1 VNGASVFLT
10 YTDEQRQLRDELRS
24 YFADLMTPELR
35 ASLDRGEMEGEPY
48 REMVRKLG
56 RDGMLGISW
65 PKEYGGQGR
74 DPLDQYIFF
83 DESQRAMVPVPFLT
97 LNTVG
102 PTLMHYGTQEQKDFF
117 LPKILAGEL
126 HFSIGYS
133 EPGAGTDLA
142 SLKTSAVRD
151 GDHYV
156 INGQKMWTSIIH
168 QADYVWLACRTDPDA
183 KRHKGL
189 SMIIVPT
196 DSEGFSY
203 TKVHT
208 IGGGYTSATYYDNV
222 RVPVENVVFEENRGW
237 ELMTSQLNRE
247 RVSLSSAGAVQ
258 RKINDVRAW
267 AQETKLPDGR
277 RVVDQEWVQTT
288 LARLTA
294 KARFLELLNWRVA
307 WSVSQGALNP
317 ADASALKVH
326 GSEFF
331 IETYRGLMEILG
343 NNAVQTKGS
352 AGALLGGD
360 LERWMRS
367 ALVLTFG
374 GGTNEIQRDIIAM
387 VGLGMP
393 RAPR

>member
-1 VNGASVFLT
+1 MFLT
-10 YTDEQRQLRDELRS
+10 YTDEQRRLRDDLRT
-24 YFADLMTPELR
+24 YFAELMTPELR
-35 ASLDRGEMEGEPY
+35 ASLTQGEMEGEPY
-48 REMVRKLG
+48 REMVRRLG

-65 PKEYGGQGR
+65 PTEYGGQGR
-74 DPLDQYIFF
+74 DLLDQYIFF
-83 DESQRAMVPVPFLT
+83 DESQRAGVPVPFLT

-102 PTLMHYGTQEQKDFF
+102 PTLMRFGSDAQKEFF
-117 LPKILAGEL
+117 LPKVLAGEL

-142 SLKTSAVRD
+142 SLRTSAVRD

-189 SMIIVPT
+189 SIIIVPT
-196 DSEGFSY
+196 DSAGFSW

-208 IGGGYTSATYYDNV
+208 LGGGYTSATYYDNV
-222 RVPVENVVFEENRGW
+222 RVPVENLVFEENRGW
-237 ELMTSQLNRE
+237 ELITSQLNHE
-247 RVSLSSAGAVQ
+247 RVSLSSAGSVQ
-258 RKINDVRAW
+258 TKISEVRAW
-267 AQETKLPDGR
+267 AQQTKLPGGR

-294 KARFLELLNWRVA
+294 KASFLELLNWKVA
-307 WSVSQGALNP
+307 WSVSKGSLNP
-317 ADASALKVH
+317 ADASAVKVH

-331 IETYRGLMEILG
+331 IEAYRGLMEVLG
-343 NNAVQTKGS
+343 AGAVLRKGS
-352 AGALLGGD
+352 PGAALAGD

>member
-10 YTDEQRQLRDELRS
+10 YTDEQRQLRDELRA
-24 YFADLMTPELR
+24 YFAQLMTPDLR
-35 ASLDRGEMEGEPY
+35 ASLNQGEMEGEPY
-48 REMVRKLG
+48 REMVRQLG

-65 PKEYGGQGR
+65 PKEYGGQDR
-74 DPLDQYIFF
+74 DSLDQYIFF

-117 LPKILAGEL
+117 LPKILAGEI

-142 SLKTSAVRD
+142 NLKTIAVRD

-237 ELMTSQLNRE
+237 DLITSQLNRE
-247 RVSLSSAGAVQ
+247 RVSLSSAGAIQ
-258 RKINDVRAW
+258 QKISDVRAW

-277 RVVDQEWVQTT
+277 RVVDQEWVQTS

-307 WSVSQGALNP
+307 SSLSQGGLNP

-331 IETYRGLMEILG
+331 IETYRALMEVIGTGSVLR
-343 NNAVQTKGS
+343 KGS
-352 AGALLGGD
+352 PAAALAGD
-360 LERWMRS
+360 LERWMRA

>member
-1 VNGASVFLT
+1 MYLT
-10 YTDEQRQLRDELRS
+10 YTDEQRALRDELRA
-24 YFADLMTPELR
+24 YFAELMTPELR
-35 ASLDRGEMEGEPY
+35 QALSEGELEGPAY
-48 REMVRKLG
+48 KDLVRQLG
-56 RDGMLGISW
+56 KDGMLGISW

-74 DPLDQYIFF
+74 GLLDQYIFF
-83 DESQRAMVPVPFLT
+83 DESQRANVPIPFLT

-102 PTLMHYGTQEQKDFF
+102 PTIMHLGSQEQKDFF
-117 LPKILAGEL
+117 LPKILKGDL

-142 SLKTSAVRD
+142 SLRTTAVRD

-156 INGQKMWTSIIH
+156 INGQKMWTSLIH
-168 QADYVWLACRTDPDA
+168 HADYIWLACRTDPDA

-189 SMIIVPT
+189 SILIVPT
-196 DSEGFSY
+196 DVEGFSY

-208 IGGGYTSATYYDNV
+208 LGGGYTSATYYDNV
-222 RVPVENVVFEENRGW
+222 RVPVENVVLGENRGW
-237 ELMTSQLNRE
+237 ELITSQLNHE

-267 AQETKLPDGR
+267 AQQTKLPDGR
-277 RVVDQEWVQTT
+277 RVIDQEWVQTT

-294 KARFLELLNWRVA
+294 KTRFLELLNWKVA
-307 WSVSQGALNP
+307 WSVMQGSLNP
-317 ADASALKVH
+317 ADASAVKVH
-326 GSEFF
+326 GSEFY
-331 IETYRGLMEILG
+331 IEAYRGLMEVLG
-343 NNAVQTKGS
+343 QGSVLTKGS
-352 AGALLGGD
+352 AGALLGAD

-367 ALVLTFG
+367 TLVLTFG

-387 VGLGMP
+387 VGLHMP

>member
-1 VNGASVFLT
+1 MYLT
-10 YTDEQRQLRDELRS
+10 YTDEQRTLRDELRA
-24 YFADLMTPELR
+24 YFSALMTPERREAL
-35 ASLDRGEMEGEPY
+35 SVGELEGPAYKEL
-48 REMVRKLG
+48 VRQLG

-74 DPLDQYIFF
+74 NLLDQYIFF
-83 DESQRAMVPVPFLT
+83 DESQRAQVPIPFLT

-102 PTLMHYGTQEQKDFF
+102 PTIMHLGSEEQKAFF
-117 LPKILAGEL
+117 LPKILSGDL

-142 SLKTSAVRD
+142 SLRTTAVRD

-156 INGQKMWTSIIH
+156 INGQKMWTSLIH
-168 QADYVWLACRTDPDA
+168 HADYIWLACRTDPEA

-189 SMIIVPT
+189 SIIIVPT

-208 IGGGYTSATYYDNV
+208 LGGGYTSATYYDNV
-222 RVPVENVVFEENRGW
+222 RVPAKNVVLGENRGW
-237 ELMTSQLNRE
+237 ELITSQLNHE
-247 RVSLSSAGAVQ
+247 RVSLSSAGSVQ
-258 RKINDVRAW
+258 RKIDDVRAW
-267 AQETKLPDGR
+267 AQEAKLPDGR

-294 KARFLELLNWRVA
+294 KTRFLELLNWKVA
-307 WSVSQGALNP
+307 WSVTQGALNP
-317 ADASALKVH
+317 ADASAVKVH
-326 GSEFF
+326 GSEFY
-331 IETYRGLMEILG
+331 IEAYRGLMEILG
-343 NNAVQTKGS
+343 QNAVLSKDS
-352 AGALLGGD
+352 AGAQLGAD

-367 ALVLTFG
+367 TLVLTFG

>member
-1 VNGASVFLT
+1 VFLT
-10 YTDEQRQLRDELRS
+10 YTDQQRQLRDDLRT

-35 ASLDRGEMEGEPY
+35 DALSRGEMEGEPY
-48 REMVRKLG
+48 REMVRQLG

-74 DPLDQYIFF
+74 DLLDQYIFF
-83 DESQRAMVPVPFLT
+83 DESQRAAVPVPFLT

-102 PTLMHYGTQEQKDFF
+102 PTLMHFGTQQQKEFF

-142 SLKTSAVRD
+142 SLRTTAVRD

-168 QADYVWLACRTDPDA
+168 QADYVWLACRTDPEA

-196 DSEGFSY
+196 DAEGFSY

-208 IGGGYTSATYYDNV
+208 LGGGYTSATYYDNV
-222 RVPVENVVFEENRGW
+222 RVPVENLVFEENRGW
-237 ELMTSQLNRE
+237 ELITSQLNHE

-258 RKINDVRAW
+258 TKIGEVRAW
-267 AQETKLPDGR
+267 AQQTKLPDGR
-277 RVVDQEWVQTT
+277 RVIDQEWVQTT

-294 KARFLELLNWRVA
+294 KASFLELLNWKVA
-307 WSVSQGALNP
+307 WSVTQGALNP
-317 ADASALKVH
+317 ADASAVKVL

-331 IETYRGLMEILG
+331 IETYRGLMEVIG
-343 NNAVQTKGS
+343 SSAVLRKGS
-352 AGALLGGD
+352 PGAAVAGD

-367 ALVLTFG
+367 SLVLTFG

-387 VGLGMP
+387 VGLRMP

>member
-1 VNGASVFLT
+1 VFLT
-10 YTDEQRQLRDELRS
+10 YTDEQRQLRDDLRT
-24 YFADLMTPELR
+24 YFAELMTPELR
-35 ASLDRGEMEGEPY
+35 ASLNQGEMEGEPY
-48 REMVRKLG
+48 REMVRQLG

-74 DPLDQYIFF
+74 DLLDQYIFF
-83 DESQRAMVPVPFLT
+83 DESQRAGVPIPFLT

-102 PTLMHYGTQEQKDFF
+102 PTLMKFGTQQQKDFF

-168 QADYVWLACRTDPDA
+168 QADYVWLACRTDPEA

-208 IGGGYTSATYYDNV
+208 LGGGYTSATYYDNV
-222 RVPVENVVFEENRGW
+222 RVPAENLVFEENRGW
-237 ELMTSQLNRE
+237 ELITSQLNHE
-247 RVSLSSAGAVQ
+247 RVSLSSAGSVQ
-258 RKINDVRAW
+258 TKISDVRAW

-277 RVVDQEWVQTT
+277 RVIDQEWVQTS

-294 KARFLELLNWRVA
+294 KASFLELLNWKVA
-307 WSVSQGALNP
+307 WSVSQGSLNP
-317 ADASALKVH
+317 ADASAVKVH

-331 IETYRGLMEILG
+331 LEAYRGLMEVLG
-343 NNAVQTKGS
+343 SGAVLRKGS
-352 AGALLGGD
+352 PGAALTGD

-367 ALVLTFG
+367 GLVLTFG

>member
-1 VNGASVFLT
+1 VHLA

-24 YFADLMTPELR
+24 YFAKLMTPELR
-35 ASLDRGEMEGEPY
+35 ESLNQGEMEGEPY
-48 REMVRKLG
+48 REMVRQLG
-56 RDGMLGISW
+56 RDGMLGLSW

-74 DPLDQYIFF
+74 DALYQYIFF
-83 DESQRAMVPVPFLT
+83 DESQRAAVPIPFLT

-102 PTLMHYGTQEQKDFF
+102 PTLMKFGTQEQKDFF
-117 LPKILAGEL
+117 LPKILKGEI

-142 SLKTSAVRD
+142 SLKTTAVRD

-168 QADYVWLACRTDPDA
+168 QADYVWLACRTDPEA

-237 ELMTSQLNRE
+237 DLITSQLNHE
-247 RVSLSSAGAVQ
+247 RVSLSSAGAIQ
-258 RKINDVRAW
+258 QKIADVRAW
-267 AQETKLPDGR
+267 AQDTKLPDGR
-277 RVVDQEWVQTT
+277 RVVDQEWVQAS

-307 WSVSQGALNP
+307 SSVSQNSLNP

-331 IETYRGLMEILG
+331 IETYRALMEILG
-343 NNAVQTKGS
+343 TSAVLRKGS
-352 AGALLGGD
+352 PGAALAGD
-360 LERWMRS
+360 LERWMRA

>member
-1 VNGASVFLT
+1 MFLT
-10 YTDEQRQLRDELRS
+10 YTDEQRQLRDELRA
-24 YFADLMTPELR
+24 YFSQLMTPELKQ
-35 ASLDRGEMEGEPY
+35 ALSAGELEGPAY
-48 REMVRKLG
+48 KEMVRQLG

-74 DPLDQYIFF
+74 NLLDQYIFF
-83 DESQRAMVPVPFLT
+83 DESQRAQVPIPFLT

-102 PTLMHYGTQEQKDFF
+102 PTIMHLGSEEQKAFF
-117 LPKILAGEL
+117 LPKILAGDL

-142 SLKTSAVRD
+142 SLRTTAVRD

-156 INGQKMWTSIIH
+156 INGQKMWTSLIH
-168 QADYVWLACRTDPDA
+168 HADYIWLACRTDPDA

-189 SMIIVPT
+189 SIIIVPT
-196 DSEGFSY
+196 DAEGFSY

-208 IGGGYTSATYYDNV
+208 LGGGYTSATYYDNV
-222 RVPVENVVFEENRGW
+222 RVPVENVVLGENRGW
-237 ELMTSQLNRE
+237 ELITSQLNHE
-247 RVSLSSAGAVQ
+247 RVSLSSAGSVQ
-258 RKINDVRAW
+258 RKIDDVRAW

-294 KARFLELLNWRVA
+294 KTRFLELLNWKVA
-307 WSVSQGALNP
+307 WSGTQGSLNP
-317 ADASALKVH
+317 ADASAVKVH
-326 GSEFF
+326 GSEFY
-331 IETYRGLMEILG
+331 IEAYRGLMEILG
-343 NNAVQTKGS
+343 QDAVLTKDS
-352 AGALLGGD
+352 AGAVLGAD

-367 ALVLTFG
+367 TLVLTFG